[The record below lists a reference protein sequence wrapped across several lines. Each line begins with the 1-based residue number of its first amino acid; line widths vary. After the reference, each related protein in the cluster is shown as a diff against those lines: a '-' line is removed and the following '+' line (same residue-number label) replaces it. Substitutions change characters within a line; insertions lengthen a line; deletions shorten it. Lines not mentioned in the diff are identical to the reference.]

1 MSKRTATWLAWS
13 ILALALLLGVLG
25 CLLLLPNV
33 LNGRLLSPSS
43 MGYTLAFLAF
53 LIVGLLIAS
62 HRPENPI
69 GWMFCISGLA
79 SVWEFFAQEYA
90 FYALLTQPGALPG
103 GMWMAWTQVWTA
115 SIVWALIFLALLL
128 FPTGR
133 LPSPRWR
140 PVAWVIVG
148 GIFVLSVLT
157 AFEPGRLPDLPV
169 PNPAGM
175 EQASSILTL
184 IRGILILVILSG
196 ILAVAASVT
205 VRFRRARGEERQQ
218 LKWLAYSAGFL
229 IGTVVLGALNTEVL
243 HNRIIEYAAVLNIVA
258 VAAVPTAIGVA
269 ILRYRLYEID
279 LIINR
284 TLVYAS
290 LTGVLA
296 LVYFGGVV
304 GLQAAFRAL
313 TGQGNTLAIVA
324 STLAIAALFMPL
336 RRRIQSFIDR
346 RFYRRKYDA
355 RKTLEA
361 FGSRLR
367 NQTDLQR
374 ISEDLVEVVDE
385 TMQPAH
391 VSVILRSEVPSTT
404 TKEQGQQDQQT
415 TTHEG

>member
-1 MSKRTATWLAWS
+1 M
-13 ILALALLLGVLG
+13 LALAVLLGVLG

-33 LNGRLLSPSS
+33 LNGRFPSPSS

-69 GWMFCISGLA
+69 GWMLCIIGLT

-90 FYALLTQPGALPG
+90 FYALLTRPGALPG
-103 GMWMAWTQVWTA
+103 GVWMAWTQVWTA
-115 SIVWALIFLALLL
+115 SFVWALMFLALLL

-157 AFEPGRLPDLPV
+157 AFEPGLLPDLPV
-169 PNPAGM
+169 PNPTGM

-229 IGTVVLGALNTEVL
+229 IGTIVLGALNTEVL
-243 HNRIIEYAAVLNIVA
+243 HNRVIEFAAVLNIIA

-269 ILRYRLYEID
+269 ILRYRLYDID

-284 TLVYAS
+284 TLVYGA
-290 LTGVLA
+290 LTAMLA
-296 LVYFGGVV
+296 LVYVGGVV
-304 GLQAAFRAL
+304 GLQAILRAM
-313 TGQGNTLAIVA
+313 TGQESTLAVVA
-324 STLAIAALFMPL
+324 STLTIAALFSPL
-336 RRRIQSFIDR
+336 RRRVQGFVDR
-346 RFYRRKYDA
+346 RFYRSKYDA
-355 RKTLEA
+355 RTTLEA
-361 FGSRLR
+361 FSATLR
-367 NQTDLQR
+367 DETDLKALND
-374 ISEDLVEVVDE
+374 ELVGVARS
-385 TMQPAH
+385 TLQPEH
-391 VSVILRSEVPSTT
+391 VSLWLRPDTASKGKPSE
-404 TKEQGQQDQQT
+404 
-415 TTHEG
+415 